1 MNVQEFA
8 HGNPLLHD
16 LAAEQQLLGA
26 CLLWPD
32 AIDNAASLIEAHHFF
47 EPIHSQIFEWVLDL
61 RARGQ
66 RPSAPL
72 LNAYLAGL
80 GQIDIAG
87 LPLRTYVARLAAEAT
102 TILNI
107 PDFAK
112 VVREFWER
120 RQIRAVLESGLEL
133 VRAAPIEI
141 SAAQISAETIEQL
154 DAIASGQIPANGSG
168 CATILAMHSSAP
180 CSRPWAVIGCSRIG
194 RSSSLSKQW
203 PRHAPQNHSAP
214 QCENEEPLHP
224 GILPRNIC

>member
-1 MNVQEFA
+1 M
-8 HGNPLLHD
+8 
-16 LAAEQQLLGA
+16 LGA

-32 AIDNAASLIEAHHFF
+32 AIDNAASFIEAHHFF

-72 LNAYLAGL
+72 LNAYLSSL

-87 LPLRTYVARLAAEAT
+87 LPLGTYVARLAAEAT

-112 VVREFWER
+112 VVREFWQR
-120 RQIRAVLESGLEL
+120 RQIKTVLETGLEL

-141 SAAQISAETIEQL
+141 LAEQISAETIEQL
-154 DAIASGQIPANGSG
+154 DAIASSQIPASVRALMGVFAKRVVIWIFVSGRVKGSP
-168 CATILAMHSSAP
+168 ILAYAASGVRCFGVRGKQGRQSLINSRSCSATAAKCP
-180 CSRPWAVIGCSRIG
+180 SG
-194 RSSSLSKQW
+194 
-203 PRHAPQNHSAP
+203 APFFGHFAP
-214 QCENEEPLHP
+214 KPP
-224 GILPRNIC
+224 